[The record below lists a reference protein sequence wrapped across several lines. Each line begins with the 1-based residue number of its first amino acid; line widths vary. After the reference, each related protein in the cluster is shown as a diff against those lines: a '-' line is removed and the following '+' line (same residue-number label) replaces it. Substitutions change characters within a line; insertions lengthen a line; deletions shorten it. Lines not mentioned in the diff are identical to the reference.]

1 MQPEEFTWVDS
12 VPVRPARRK
21 RITIGEY
28 EWVRTAP
35 ADGQP
40 ARLTARFWINSIEIE
55 AILVEATTGGSTD
68 QSTDS
73 LQPRVR
79 RRSLVPALCDGT
91 GTGLVDVKATGR

>member
-1 MQPEEFTWVDS
+1 MEPDELTWIDS

-35 ADGQP
+35 AAGEP
-40 ARLTARFWINSIEIE
+40 ARLTARFWINSIEVE
-55 AILVEATTGGSTD
+55 AILVEAATGGSAD

-73 LQPRVR
+73 PQPRVR
-79 RRSLVPALCDGT
+79 VGGHSYLLCVMAPAQGSST
-91 GTGLVDVKATGR
+91 